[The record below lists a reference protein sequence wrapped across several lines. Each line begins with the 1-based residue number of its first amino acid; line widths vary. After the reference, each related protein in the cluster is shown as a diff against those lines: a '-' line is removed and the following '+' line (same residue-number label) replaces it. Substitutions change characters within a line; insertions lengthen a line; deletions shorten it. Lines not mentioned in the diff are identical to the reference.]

1 MIDRDRSF
9 DRQRNA
15 RCRLLGSGY
24 DQMSISRLLC
34 DQLQRV
40 YAFLM
45 SASTSLTDMFSGIG
59 GAVISVVALQK
70 AGLVSTLGTVV
81 TIEVDEESRAV
92 FRRRVRK
99 EPRWRNTVVDTQGVG
114 GKGMSSLWG

>member
-1 MIDRDRSF
+1 
-9 DRQRNA
+9 
-15 RCRLLGSGY
+15 
-24 DQMSISRLLC
+24 
-34 DQLQRV
+34 
-40 YAFLM
+40 
-45 SASTSLTDMFSGIG
+45 MFSGIG